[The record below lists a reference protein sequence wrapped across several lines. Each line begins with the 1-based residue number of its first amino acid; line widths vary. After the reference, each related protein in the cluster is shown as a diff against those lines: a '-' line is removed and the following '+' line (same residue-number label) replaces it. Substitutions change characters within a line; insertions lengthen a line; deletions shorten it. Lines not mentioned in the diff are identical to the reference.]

1 MVGDLQ
7 RLQDISQELSHAIER
22 PSVLPEKSMDY
33 LAEVCPL
40 ATATGVQGS
49 YIPSLCLYMFSF
61 VYMCFRFSITWLVKI
76 PD

>member
-33 LAEVCPL
+33 LAEMCPL
-40 ATATGVQGS
+40 ATATSDFQGS
-49 YIPSLCLYMFSF
+49 YISIHTFSF
-61 VYMCFRFSITWLVKI
+61 VCMCFRFSITWLVKI